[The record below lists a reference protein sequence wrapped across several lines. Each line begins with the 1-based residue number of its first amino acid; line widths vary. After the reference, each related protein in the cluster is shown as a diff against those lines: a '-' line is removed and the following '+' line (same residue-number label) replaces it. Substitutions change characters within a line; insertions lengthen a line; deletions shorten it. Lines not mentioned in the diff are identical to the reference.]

1 MTKEELQ
8 KLYEDL
14 ETEEKALKDQLN
26 AIAHKNPMIKG
37 DYEVNIPNYGE
48 GEDDNA
54 QETTDLD
61 RNLALERELES
72 RLKNIIKTKK
82 KIKDGTYG
90 KA

>member
-8 KLYEDL
+8 KLYGDL
-14 ETEEKALKDQLN
+14 EAEEKSLKEQLS
-26 AIAHKNPMIKG
+26 AIAHKNPIVKG

-61 RNLALERELES
+61 RNLAIESELES
-72 RLKNIIKTKK
+72 RLKEIIKAKK

-90 KA
+90 KQ